1 MGVITKTVYNHSKIV
16 ARPKITSPTAVGSAQ
31 FVSKIEAI
39 KKQEDLKKEAI
50 KKKAEIQ
57 KQKQELLLKQIEQQ
71 KVKAVYFLYIALKKE
86 KLSFYTAVEVW
97 AYYGIPCLF
106 ICSST
111 ITNDIARNF
120 YSALEFLFSL
130 LVLQSHGTLL

>member
-1 MGVITKTVYNHSKIV
+1 MITKTVYNHSKIV

-57 KQKQELLLKQIEQQ
+57 KQKQELLQKQIEQQ
-71 KVKAVYFLYIALKKE
+71 KVKAVYCR
-86 KLSFYTAVEVW
+86 
-97 AYYGIPCLF
+97 GILWDTI
-106 ICSST
+106 ICSSVHPQSPS
-111 ITNDIARNF
+111 INQV
-120 YSALEFLFSL
+120 SL
-130 LVLQSHGTLL
+130 NKLQEIFTQP